1 MAGRDENEIIHRAH
15 MKRIAQILLTLLMA
29 LTLNVSMVLAS
40 TGHAA
45 SHHSEAPIAQ
55 SCNHHGHGFK
65 NSGHV
70 NLPAADGC
78 AQQLCP
84 ACIGLPLSLAAE
96 LSFVTSQ
103 TAALP
108 TLTQRSPSWQPP
120 LFRPPI
126 HI

>member
-1 MAGRDENEIIHRAH
+1 

-45 SHHSEAPIAQ
+45 SHHSETPMAQ
-55 SCNHHGHGFK
+55 SCDHHGHGVK

-70 NLPAADGC
+70 NLPAADDC

-84 ACIGLPLSLAAE
+84 TCIGLPLSFAAE
-96 LSFVTSQ
+96 LNFATSRI
-103 TAALP
+103 AAL
-108 TLTQRSPSWQPP
+108 LRFSQGSPSWEPP